1 MATESET
8 AIWHY
13 LDLAKYVGLLSRGL
27 FFALPSALRISD
39 PWEGCWGELD
49 FTESL
54 DATVHAIPDGV
65 TKWQESLAG
74 RHALQDQYGVSCWH
88 ESATESAALWQLYAP
103 LGLGVAIKSTP
114 RKVQAALG
122 ERQVEMR
129 RIDYDGHRGRRLGN
143 DPLVLLSTK
152 RPEFKHEAEMRFI
165 AALTPDEQTVIT
177 SFYSRMKD
185 HGAYRR
191 IKPGNRGP
199 LVLPGG
205 GFATQ
210 DPTCIDRGA
219 PAGMH
224 LPTDVTKLI
233 DRVHLA
239 PSCAYSLRRAVIDVT
254 KRLGL
259 DKKLVT
265 EAGFDLAP
273 FDRVKFV

>member
-13 LDLAKYVGLLSRGL
+13 IDLAKYVGLLSRGL

-39 PWEGCWGELD
+39 PWEVCWGELD

-65 TKWQESLAG
+65 TKWQDSLAD
-74 RHALQDQYGVSCWH
+74 RQALLDQYGVSCWH
-88 ESATESAALWQLYAP
+88 QSATESAALWRLYAP

-114 RKVQAALG
+114 RKVQAALC
-122 ERQVEMR
+122 ERRIETR
-129 RIDYDGHRGRRLGN
+129 RIDYGGHHGRRLGN

-165 AALTPDEQTVIT
+165 ATLTPDEQTVLT
-177 SFYSRMKD
+177 SFYSSIKD
-185 HGAYRR
+185 HGTYRR

-205 GFATQ
+205 GFSTQ
-210 DPTCIDRGA
+210 DPTCIYRGA

-239 PSCAYSLRRAVIDVT
+239 PSCAYSLRRAVLDVT
-254 KRLGL
+254 KCFGL
-259 DKKLVT
+259 DKNLVT